1 MLNGLRGG
9 VIVGFE
15 CNERSLVVEEAFRRE
30 EEQMDME
37 NLSVGV
43 THGLERTYFVASSSV
58 QAVFGIED

>member
-1 MLNGLRGG
+1 M
-9 VIVGFE
+9 E

-30 EEQMDME
+30 EEQMDTE

-43 THGLERTYFVASSSV
+43 THGLERTYLVASSSV

>member
-1 MLNGLRGG
+1 MDSEGELSSVLSATRDP
-9 VIVGFE
+9 
-15 CNERSLVVEEAFRRE
+15 LVEEAFRRE